1 MKNAGWLLSLSGV
14 ILALYA
20 LFFMDVSV
28 PLGDG
33 TRVNNIGLLAQQ
45 QNLILIAGV
54 LFIAGVLVSALK
66 KSKPV
71 SDIDY
76 SPLNNMNGEFVLME
90 TVEGKSL
97 DLNAIDKL
105 SLMLLKKHGRSSVN
119 EILFMNVPMLDR
131 MESSLPED
139 LRKDFRRKLT
149 ERLKENS

>member
-1 MKNAGWLLSLSGV
+1 MKNAGWLLSVSGV

-28 PLGDG
+28 PVGDG

-45 QNLILIAGV
+45 QNLIVIAGV
-54 LFIAGVLVSALK
+54 LFIAGVLISALRK
-66 KSKPV
+66 RKSVP
-71 SDIDY
+71 DIDY
-76 SPLNNMNGEFVLME
+76 SPINNMTGEFVLNKTE
-90 TVEGKSL
+90 NGQYL
-97 DLNAIDKL
+97 DLNSIDKL

-119 EILFMNVPMLDR
+119 EILLMNGPMLDR
-131 MESSLPED
+131 MEGTIPED